1 MTEHSVRHSTFT
13 LERTYTASPTAV
25 FAAWSDRDT
34 KAKWFATGDGRYSLD
49 FRVGGT
55 EAVHGGDAAA
65 DVLARS
71 EYHDIVP
78 GERIVYTTALFAAG
92 VLSTVSLT
100 TVRFARDGE
109 GTHLVL
115 TEQGTFL
122 DDQEQPDWRERGP
135 GDWLDSLGRH
145 VAAQ

>member
-1 MTEHSVRHSTFT
+1 MTDHSVKHSTFT
-13 LERTYTASPTAV
+13 LERTYAASPAAV

-34 KAKWFATGDGRYSLD
+34 KAKWFAVEDGRYSLD

-55 EAVHGGDAAA
+55 EAVHGGDGV
-65 DVLARS
+65 DLVARS

-78 GERIVYTTALFAAG
+78 DERIVYTTDLFTDE

-100 TVRFARDGE
+100 TVRFARDGD
-109 GTHLVL
+109 GTRLVL

-122 DDQEQPDWRERGP
+122 DDQEQPDWREQGT
-135 GDWLDSLGRH
+135 GDWLDALGRQ
-145 VAAQ
+145 VAQR